1 MKRIKHTI
9 QRKSVPQVKLV
20 SLTDQAWYD
29 YDGNIVYWNELSNTT
44 LLTGTTV
51 FNITGGTVTSGY
63 YTWST
68 PTSNTWNVV
77 EPTKVYGDYQLPLY
91 LDAKVDEYG
100 PMVEFDGN
108 INDDKFRA
116 NFSYS
121 GVCNPSTFDLI
132 VYNTTNVGKLNAMS
146 TAVFT
151 VYWGDGTSSNLPV
164 NGQATKQYTSNG
176 DRTVIVK
183 LVSPWT
189 TEQVTKIITVDCVAF
204 VTPTPT
210 PTRTPTPTPTPTTS
224 PTPTAT
230 PTPTPTPTTS
240 PTPTATPT
248 PTTSPT
254 PTPTG
259 DCAFGVDLG
268 IVTATPTPTPTPTPN
283 CNFEVDL
290 GIVTATPT
298 PTPTPTP
305 NCNFDVDL
313 GVVTATPTPTPTP
326 TNDCRFDVDLNVITA
341 TPTPTPTPTNDCRFD
356 VDLGVVTATPTPTP
370 TPTPNC
376 DFNVDLGIVTA
387 TPTPTPTPTTSPTP
401 TATPTPTPTPTNN
414 CEFEVTLG
422 VVTATPTPTPT
433 PTQNCDFDV
442 DLGIVTAT
450 PTPTP
455 TSTATS
461 TPTPTPTPS
470 SSPTPTPTPSSSPT
484 PTPTPTENCNFE
496 VDLGVVTATPTPTP
510 TFTGDCNFEVDLG
523 IVTAT
528 PTPTASSTP
537 TPTPTPSS
545 TPTPTPTAT
554 PTPTPTPTAVECIS
568 SFTITEVNDP
578 FNTTVTYEIYKVN
591 STATGYVTDGTTN
604 AQSLTKK
611 VLIDSS
617 ITITG
622 VTTNDTTFIGWSSV
636 RGEGNLIQTNPILT
650 HVPIGNTTYY
660 AVIKKNNVITKDFCY
675 YAPSSDLNDICLS
688 CSTIRKVYYNPTDY
702 QNSGFE
708 SITWYQDENLT
719 IPVDNGFYKESDNSV
734 VTPIIYELTSGTATK
749 YGLCGPAG
757 FIYC

>member
-1 MKRIKHTI
+1 VKRIKHTI
-9 QRKSVPQVKLV
+9 QRKSILQVKLV

-29 YDGNIVYWNELSNTT
+29 YDGNIIFWDTLSNTT

-51 FNITGGTVTSGY
+51 YNITGSTVTDGHY
-63 YTWST
+63 VWGT
-68 PTSNTWNVV
+68 PTPNIWNFID
-77 EPTKVYGDYQLPLY
+77 PTKVYGDYQLPLY
-91 LDAKVDEYG
+91 LNAKVDEYG

-108 INDDKFRA
+108 INDDKFSA

-121 GVCNPSTFDLI
+121 GICGSSTFDLI
-132 VYNTTNVGKLNAMS
+132 VYNTTNVGKLKPME

-189 TEQVTKIITVDCVAF
+189 TEQVTKIITVNCEAF

-210 PTRTPTPTPTPTTS
+210 PTKTPTPTPTKTPTPTPTATPTATPTPTTS
-224 PTPTAT
+224 PTST
-230 PTPTPTPTTS
+230 P
-240 PTPTATPT
+240 TPT

-259 DCAFGVDLG
+259 DCAFDVDLG
-268 IVTATPTPTPTPTPN
+268 IVTATPTPTPTPTPV
-283 CNFEVDL
+283 CEFDVDL
-290 GIVTATPT
+290 NVVTATPTPTPTPTNNCEFGVDLNVVTATPTPTPTPTNNCEFGVDLNVVTATPT

-313 GVVTATPTPTPTP
+313 GVVTATPTPTPTA
-326 TNDCRFDVDLNVITA
+326 TNNCE
-341 TPTPTPTPTNDCRFD
+341 FD

-370 TPTPNC
+370 T
-376 DFNVDLGIVTA
+376 V
-387 TPTPTPTPTTSPTP
+387 TPTGDC
-401 TATPTPTPTPTNN
+401 A
-414 CEFEVTLG
+414 
-422 VVTATPTPTPT
+422 
-433 PTQNCDFDV
+433 FDV
-442 DLGIVTAT
+442 DLGV
-450 PTPTP
+450 
-455 TSTATS
+455 
-461 TPTPTPTPS
+461 
-470 SSPTPTPTPSSSPT
+470 
-484 PTPTPTENCNFE
+484 
-496 VDLGVVTATPTPTP
+496 
-510 TFTGDCNFEVDLG
+510 
-523 IVTAT
+523 VTAT

-537 TPTPTPSS
+537 TPTPTASS
-545 TPTPTPTAT
+545 TPTPTPTST
-554 PTPTPTPTAVECIS
+554 PTPTPTPTEVECIS

-578 FNTTVTYEIYKVN
+578 FNSTVTYEIYKLN

-622 VTTNDTTFIGWSSV
+622 VTTNDTTFVGWSSV
-636 RGEGNLIQTNPILT
+636 RGEGNLIQTNPILS

-660 AVIKKNNVITKDFCY
+660 AIIKKNNVITKDFCY
-675 YAPSSDLNDICLS
+675 YPENSDLNDICLA
-688 CSTIRKVYYNPTDY
+688 CLSTRKVYFNSTDY
-702 QNSGFE
+702 INDGFE

-719 IPVDNGFYKESDNSV
+719 IPADNGFYKESESNV
-734 VTPIIYELTSGTATK
+734 VTPIIYQLTSGTSTN

>member
-9 QRKSVPQVKLV
+9 QRKSILQVKLV

-29 YDGNIVYWNELSNTT
+29 YDGNIIFWNTLSNTT

-51 FNITGGTVTSGY
+51 YNITGSTVTDGHY
-63 YTWST
+63 VWGT
-68 PTSNTWNVV
+68 PTPNIWNFID
-77 EPTKVYGDYQLPLY
+77 PTKVYGDYQLPLY
-91 LDAKVDEYG
+91 LNAKVDEYG

-108 INDDKFRA
+108 INDDKFSA

-121 GVCNPSTFDLI
+121 GICGSSTFDLI
-132 VYNTTNVGKLNAMS
+132 VYNTTNVGKLKPME

-189 TEQVTKIITVDCVAF
+189 TEQVTKIITVNCEAF
-204 VTPTPT
+204 VTPTPTPTKTPTPTPTKTPTPTPTATPTATPTPTTSPTSTPTPT
-210 PTRTPTPTPTPTTS
+210 PTRTPTPTPTG
-224 PTPTAT
+224 TP
-230 PTPTPTPTTS
+230 
-240 PTPTATPT
+240 TPT

-259 DCAFGVDLG
+259 DCAFDVDLG
-268 IVTATPTPTPTPTPN
+268 IVTATPTPTPTPTPV
-283 CNFEVDL
+283 CEFDVDL
-290 GIVTATPT
+290 NVVTATPTPTPTPTNNCEFGVDLNVVTATPTPTPTPTNNCEFGVDLNVVTATPT

-326 TNDCRFDVDLNVITA
+326 TPNCE
-341 TPTPTPTPTNDCRFD
+341 FD

-370 TPTPNC
+370 T
-376 DFNVDLGIVTA
+376 A
-387 TPTPTPTPTTSPTP
+387 
-401 TATPTPTPTPTNN
+401 TNN
-414 CEFEVTLG
+414 CEF
-422 VVTATPTPTPT
+422 
-433 PTQNCDFDV
+433 D
-442 DLGIVTAT
+442 
-450 PTPTP
+450 
-455 TSTATS
+455 
-461 TPTPTPTPS
+461 
-470 SSPTPTPTPSSSPT
+470 
-484 PTPTPTENCNFE
+484 

-510 TFTGDCNFEVDLG
+510 TSTPTSTPTPTPTSTPTSTPTPTATNNCEFDVDLG
-523 IVTAT
+523 VVTATPTPTPTSTNNCEFDVDLGVVTAT

-537 TPTPTPSS
+537 TPTPTASS
-545 TPTPTPTAT
+545 TPTPTPTST

-636 RGEGNLIQTNPILT
+636 RGEGNLIQTNPILS

-660 AVIKKNNVITKDFCY
+660 AIIKKNNVITKDFCY
-675 YAPSSDLNDICLS
+675 YPENSDLNDICLA
-688 CSTIRKVYYNPTDY
+688 CLSTRKVYFNSTDY
-702 QNSGFE
+702 INDGFE

-719 IPVDNGFYKESDNSV
+719 IPADNGFYKESESNV
-734 VTPIIYELTSGTATK
+734 VTPIIYQLTSGAATK

>member
-9 QRKSVPQVKLV
+9 QRKSILQVKLV

-29 YDGNIVYWNELSNTT
+29 YDGNIIFWNTLSNTT

-51 FNITGGTVTSGY
+51 YNITGSTVTDGHY
-63 YTWST
+63 VWGT
-68 PTSNTWNVV
+68 PTPNIWNFID
-77 EPTKVYGDYQLPLY
+77 PTKVYGDYQLPLY
-91 LDAKVDEYG
+91 LNAKVDEYG

-108 INDDKFRA
+108 INDDKFSA

-121 GVCNPSTFDLI
+121 GICGSSTFDLI
-132 VYNTTNVGKLNAMS
+132 VYNTTNVGKLKPME

-189 TEQVTKIITVDCVAF
+189 TEQVTKIITVNCEAF
-204 VTPTPT
+204 VTPTPTPTKTPTPTPTKTPTPTPTATPTATPTPTTSPTSTPTPT
-210 PTRTPTPTPTPTTS
+210 PTRTPTPTPTG
-224 PTPTAT
+224 TP
-230 PTPTPTPTTS
+230 
-240 PTPTATPT
+240 TPT

-259 DCAFGVDLG
+259 DCAFDVDLG
-268 IVTATPTPTPTPTPN
+268 IVTATPTPTPTPTPV
-283 CNFEVDL
+283 CEFDVDL
-290 GIVTATPT
+290 NVVTATPTPTPTPTNNCEFGVDLNVVTATPTPTPTPTNNCEFGVDLNVVTATPT

-313 GVVTATPTPTPTP
+313 GVVTATPTPT
-326 TNDCRFDVDLNVITA
+326 A
-341 TPTPTPTPTNDCRFD
+341 
-356 VDLGVVTATPTPTP
+356 
-370 TPTPNC
+370 
-376 DFNVDLGIVTA
+376 
-387 TPTPTPTPTTSPTP
+387 S
-401 TATPTPTPTPTNN
+401 
-414 CEFEVTLG
+414 
-422 VVTATPTPTPT
+422 
-433 PTQNCDFDV
+433 
-442 DLGIVTAT
+442 
-450 PTPTP
+450 
-455 TSTATS
+455 S
-461 TPTPTPTPS
+461 TP
-470 SSPTPTPTPSSSPT
+470 
-484 PTPTPTENCNFE
+484 
-496 VDLGVVTATPTPTP
+496 
-510 TFTGDCNFEVDLG
+510 
-523 IVTAT
+523 T

-537 TPTPTPSS
+537 TPTPTS
-545 TPTPTPTAT
+545 T

-636 RGEGNLIQTNPILT
+636 RGEGNLIQTNPILS

-660 AVIKKNNVITKDFCY
+660 AIIKKNNVITKDFCY
-675 YAPSSDLNDICLS
+675 YPENSDLNDICLA
-688 CSTIRKVYYNPTDY
+688 CLSTRKVYFNSTDY
-702 QNSGFE
+702 INDGFE

-719 IPVDNGFYKESDNSV
+719 IPADNGFYKESESNV
-734 VTPIIYELTSGTATK
+734 VTPIIYQLTSGAATK

>member
-1 MKRIKHTI
+1 VKRIKHTI
-9 QRKSVPQVKLV
+9 QRKSIPQVKLV

-68 PTSNTWNVV
+68 PTSNTWNVID
-77 EPTKVYGDYQLPLY
+77 PTKVYGDYQLPLY

-108 INDDKFRA
+108 INDDKFSV

-121 GVCNPSTFDLI
+121 GTCNPSTFDLI
-132 VYNTTNVGKLNAMS
+132 VYNTTNVGKLKLMS

-164 NGQATKQYTSNG
+164 NGQVTKQYTSNG
-176 DRTVIVK
+176 DKTVIVK
-183 LVSPWT
+183 LESPWT
-189 TEQVTKIITVDCVAF
+189 NEQITKVITVDCPAF

-210 PTRTPTPTPTPTTS
+210 PTRTPTPTPTPTQS

-240 PTPTATPT
+240 PTPTPTPTRTPTPTPTPTRTPTPTPTPTPDCAFDVDLNIVTATPTPTPTPTPDCNFDVDLNVVTATPTPTPTPTSNCEFDVDLNVVTATPTPTPTPTIDCRFDVDLIVITATPTPTPTPTIDCRFEVDLNVVTATPTPTPTPTIDCSFDVDLNVVTATPTPTPTPTATPT

-254 PTPTG
+254 PTPTPTI
-259 DCAFGVDLG
+259 DCR
-268 IVTATPTPTPTPTPN
+268 
-283 CNFEVDL
+283 FEVDL
-290 GIVTATPT
+290 
-298 PTPTPTP
+298 
-305 NCNFDVDL
+305 
-313 GVVTATPTPTPTP
+313 
-326 TNDCRFDVDLNVITA
+326 NV
-341 TPTPTPTPTNDCRFD
+341 
-356 VDLGVVTATPTPTP
+356 
-370 TPTPNC
+370 
-376 DFNVDLGIVTA
+376 
-387 TPTPTPTPTTSPTP
+387 
-401 TATPTPTPTPTNN
+401 
-414 CEFEVTLG
+414 
-422 VVTATPTPTPT
+422 
-433 PTQNCDFDV
+433 
-442 DLGIVTAT
+442 VTAT

-455 TSTATS
+455 TSTGS
-461 TPTPTPTPS
+461 C
-470 SSPTPTPTPSSSPT
+470 
-484 PTPTPTENCNFE
+484 EFE
-496 VDLGVVTATPTPTP
+496 VDTNV
-510 TFTGDCNFEVDLG
+510 
-523 IVTAT
+523 VTAT

-545 TPTPTPTAT
+545 SPTPTPTST
-554 PTPTPTPTAVECIS
+554 PTPTPTPTQVECVS

-578 FNTTVTYEIYKVN
+578 FNTTVTYEIHKVN
-591 STATGYVTDGTTN
+591 STATGYVTDGTIN

-636 RGEGNLIQTNPILT
+636 RGEGNLIQTNPILS

-660 AVIKKNNVITKDFCY
+660 AIIKKNNVITKDFCY
-675 YAPSSDLNDICLS
+675 YPENSDLNDICLA
-688 CSTIRKVYYNPTDY
+688 CLTTRKVYFNSTDY
-702 QNSGFE
+702 ENSGFE

-719 IPVDNGFYKESDNSV
+719 IPADNGFYKESESNV
-734 VTPIIYELTSGTATK
+734 VTPIIYQLTSGTATK

>member
-9 QRKSVPQVKLV
+9 QRKSILQVKLV

-29 YDGNIVYWNELSNTT
+29 YDGNIIFWNTLSNTT

-51 FNITGGTVTSGY
+51 YNITGSTVTDGHY
-63 YTWST
+63 VWGT
-68 PTSNTWNVV
+68 PTPNIWNFID
-77 EPTKVYGDYQLPLY
+77 PTKVYGDYQLPLY
-91 LDAKVDEYG
+91 LNAKVDEYG

-108 INDDKFRA
+108 INDDKFSA

-121 GVCNPSTFDLI
+121 GICGSSTFDLI
-132 VYNTTNVGKLNAMS
+132 VYNTTNVGKLKPME

-189 TEQVTKIITVDCVAF
+189 TEQVTKIITVNCEAF
-204 VTPTPT
+204 VTPTPTPTKTPTPTPTATPTATPTPTTSPTSTPTPT
-210 PTRTPTPTPTPTTS
+210 PTRTPTPTPTG
-224 PTPTAT
+224 TP
-230 PTPTPTPTTS
+230 
-240 PTPTATPT
+240 TPT

-259 DCAFGVDLG
+259 DCAFDVDLG
-268 IVTATPTPTPTPTPN
+268 IVTATPTPTPTPTPV
-283 CNFEVDL
+283 CEFDVDL
-290 GIVTATPT
+290 NVVTATPTPTPTPTNNCEFGVDLNVVTATPTPTPTPTNNCEFGVDLNVVTATPT

-326 TNDCRFDVDLNVITA
+326 TPNCN
-341 TPTPTPTPTNDCRFD
+341 FD

-370 TPTPNC
+370 T
-376 DFNVDLGIVTA
+376 A
-387 TPTPTPTPTTSPTP
+387 
-401 TATPTPTPTPTNN
+401 TNN
-414 CEFEVTLG
+414 CEF
-422 VVTATPTPTPT
+422 
-433 PTQNCDFDV
+433 DV
-442 DLGIVTAT
+442 DLGV
-450 PTPTP
+450 
-455 TSTATS
+455 
-461 TPTPTPTPS
+461 
-470 SSPTPTPTPSSSPT
+470 
-484 PTPTPTENCNFE
+484 
-496 VDLGVVTATPTPTP
+496 
-510 TFTGDCNFEVDLG
+510 
-523 IVTAT
+523 VTAT

-537 TPTPTPSS
+537 TPTPTASS
-545 TPTPTPTAT
+545 TPTPTPTST

-636 RGEGNLIQTNPILT
+636 RGEGNLIQTNPILS

-660 AVIKKNNVITKDFCY
+660 AIIKKNNVITKDFCY
-675 YAPSSDLNDICLS
+675 YPENSDLNDICLA
-688 CSTIRKVYYNPTDY
+688 CLSTRKVYFNSTDY
-702 QNSGFE
+702 INDGFE

-719 IPVDNGFYKESDNSV
+719 IPADNGFYKESESNV
-734 VTPIIYELTSGTATK
+734 VTPIIYQLTSGAATK